1 MYQKILIAVDLSEMG
16 DSVFKEAVSL
26 ASKYEANLLLL
37 HVLSPEE
44 DYSPL
49 PIPPNLADIYPAQGN
64 DLTLDFWR
72 QQWEEFEAE
81 RGGYVAKKS

>member
-44 DYSPL
+44 DNGL
-49 PIPPNLADIYPAQGN
+49 FGN
-64 DLTLDFWR
+64 CYAMD
-72 QQWEEFEAE
+72 
-81 RGGYVAKKS
+81 GGYKGWNPYRERHLAIFVNCFCSRAN